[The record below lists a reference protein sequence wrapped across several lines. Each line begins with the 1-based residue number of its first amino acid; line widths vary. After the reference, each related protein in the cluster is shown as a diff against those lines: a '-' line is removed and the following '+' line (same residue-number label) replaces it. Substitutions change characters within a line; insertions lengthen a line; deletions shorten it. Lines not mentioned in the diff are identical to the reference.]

1 MIIPTAGEPVAT
13 PWRSVAIGQL
23 AQQLLDSAGRSEGG
37 RTVIALD
44 GRSGAGKS
52 TLAGRLQ
59 AALPAAAI
67 VETDD
72 LAWNEPMFAWSE
84 LASTGVLTPF
94 REGHCV
100 HFRPPA
106 WDTHDR
112 SGQVHVPSTVQV
124 LILEGVGAARRSLT
138 DFVDVSMWVQSDHQT
153 AEERGIKR
161 DIASGVN
168 GNEVESIAFWH
179 AWIAQ
184 EIPFFEHERPWER
197 GSVIA
202 AGSSAEPPDP
212 TSVLIAPPAA
222 RS

>member
-1 MIIPTAGEPVAT
+1 MIAV
-13 PWRSVAIGQL
+13 
-23 AQQLLDSAGRSEGG
+23 
-37 RTVIALD
+37 D

-52 TLAGRLQ
+52 TIAERLQ

-84 LASTGVLTPF
+84 LAVTGVLTPF
-94 REGHCV
+94 REGRGV
-100 HFRPPA
+100 HLRPPA

-112 SGQVHVPSTVQV
+112 TGQIEVPSTVQI
-124 LILEGVGAARRSLT
+124 LILEGVGAARRSLAGL
-138 DFVDVSMWVQSDHQT
+138 VDVSMWVQSDHQT

-179 AWIAQ
+179 NWIAQ
-184 EIPFFEHERPWER
+184 EIPFFEQERPWER
-197 GSVIA
+197 VSVIV
-202 AGSSAEPPDP
+202 AGSSPEPLDA
-212 TSVLIAPPAA
+212 TSVRIASPAA